1 VIKKGAKIYHN
12 LVNRIITITH
22 TIFDS
27 EDIWKRNRGGLDM
40 ESLNSVVDIIK
51 SLETLSSTK
60 AKEHVLRKNAD
71 NKVLRKILYYT
82 YSDMQYGIKKT
93 SISKMNFPIDEDY
106 KWENIYSMFEEL
118 AESNINNQLLEKVS
132 NTIGYFGDKDIQ
144 DLLIRVLLKD
154 LRIGMNVKSINKAI
168 PNLIPTHEIMLASK
182 FEGKLKGKVS
192 MSLKMDG
199 IRCSALVGNDGS
211 IQFLSRQGHK
221 ILGLNEITD
230 AIEKLGLK
238 GYFID
243 GELIK
248 INTDNIASDD
258 NFRLTTKIV
267 NSKADDKRGL
277 EFVVFDITPIEDY
290 YNGKSNLSYEQRLEL
305 MNELIGDG
313 NKFVRLVEKFG
324 ITDNV
329 EEVYQK
335 LNEVV
340 TNGKE
345 GLILNT
351 LSGVYS
357 FGKRPKDILKVK
369 AFSDADVLVVDILE
383 GEGRLEGKLGK
394 VKVQFKYEGK
404 VYTSFVGS
412 GFNDVER
419 EYYWEHKDELIN
431 KVITIKYFEISK
443 NEKDGVSFR
452 FPTWQGKEY
461 IRTDKQ
467 GIDDTNIE

>member
-1 VIKKGAKIYHN
+1 MNSLSDVIK
-12 LVNRIITITH
+12 
-22 TIFDS
+22 
-27 EDIWKRNRGGLDM
+27 
-40 ESLNSVVDIIK
+40 IIK
-51 SLETLSSTK
+51 ELEGVSSTK
-60 AKEHVLRKNAD
+60 GKEHILRVNSD
-71 NKVLRKILYYT
+71 NETLKKVLYYT

-93 SISKMNFPIDEDY
+93 TVKKMDFLPDEEY
-106 KWENIYSMFEEL
+106 KWVNIWKMFEDL
-118 AESNINNQLLEKVS
+118 SNSNINNDLVKKVS
-132 NTIGYFGDKDIQ
+132 NTIGFFDDKEQQ
-144 DLLIRVLLKD
+144 DLLIRMLLKD

-168 PNLIPTHEIMLASK
+168 PNLIPKHEIMLASK

-199 IRCSALVGNDGS
+199 IRCSALVDNDGN

-267 NSKADDKRGL
+267 NSKSDDKRGL

-340 TNGKE
+340 ADGKE

-351 LSGVYS
+351 LSSVYS

-467 GIDDTNIE
+467 GIDDTNVD

>member
-1 VIKKGAKIYHN
+1 MNSLSDVIK
-12 LVNRIITITH
+12 
-22 TIFDS
+22 
-27 EDIWKRNRGGLDM
+27 
-40 ESLNSVVDIIK
+40 IIK
-51 SLETLSSTK
+51 ELEGVSSTK
-60 AKEHVLRKNAD
+60 GKEHILRVNSD
-71 NKVLRKILYYT
+71 NETLKKVLYYT

-93 SISKMNFPIDEDY
+93 TVKKMDFLPDEEY
-106 KWENIYSMFEEL
+106 KWINIWKMFEDL
-118 AESNINNQLLEKVS
+118 SNSNINNDLVKKVS
-132 NTIGYFGDKDIQ
+132 NTIGFFDDKEQQ
-144 DLLIRVLLKD
+144 DLLIRMLLKD

-168 PNLIPTHEIMLASK
+168 PNLIPKHEIMLASK

-199 IRCSALVGNDGS
+199 IRCSALVDNDGN

-267 NSKADDKRGL
+267 NSKSDDKRGL

-340 TNGKE
+340 ADGKE

-369 AFSDADVLVVDILE
+369 AFSDADVLVFDILE

-467 GIDDTNIE
+467 GIDDTNID